1 MKMAIPPLFVVSG
14 GMARRR
20 AAPEFRQG
28 EQLITGL
35 FRRLGLVE
43 QARSWRAM
51 ALWPRAAGPRIASHA
66 RAERLRNKTLVVRVS
81 SSAWANELS
90 FLKAELL
97 AKLRALPGGEA
108 IKDLRFSVGPLL
120 DAPSW
125 DEPPPVQKRRPT
137 RPTRP
142 EGPDGKDRIDG
153 VALAQAMEE
162 VADPVLREAL
172 SRLIGRAQGD

>member
-1 MKMAIPPLFVVSG
+1 
-14 GMARRR
+14 MARRR

-125 DEPPPVQKRRPT
+125 DEPPPPAQMTRRT

-142 EGPDGKDRIDG
+142 LVSDGKDRIDG
-153 VALAQAMEE
+153 AALAQAMEE
-162 VADPVLREAL
+162 VADPGLREAL
-172 SRLIGRAQGD
+172 ARLIGRAQGD